1 MIAYNRTD
9 SIFNDV
15 VTSISN
21 ESFSSTDSFITVFP
35 KELEFSYDGT
45 NINEITITF
54 SNGFTPGNI
63 VSVIEFVVKIELT
76 FINE

>member
-1 MIAYNRTD
+1 MIVYNRTD

-35 KELEFSYDGT
+35 KELEFSHDGT
-45 NINEITITF
+45 NINEITIAF
-54 SNGFTPGNI
+54 SNGFTSGSI
-63 VSVIEFVVKIELT
+63 ISVIEFTVEIELT